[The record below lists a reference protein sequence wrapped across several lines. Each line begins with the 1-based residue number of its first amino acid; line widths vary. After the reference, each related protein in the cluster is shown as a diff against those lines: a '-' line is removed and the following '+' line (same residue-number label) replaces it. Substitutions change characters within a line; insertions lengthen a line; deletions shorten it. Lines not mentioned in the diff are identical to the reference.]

1 LINDQTN
8 EKQME
13 RRNQKTQRTAIERNT
28 PGESNDLGTRRVS
41 AVKSARQID
50 TTEHSLEDIKKW
62 ITGGKGKFAR
72 TIEQIRSIQ
81 DKDKQSE
88 LKLLLPAVMFSGTFR
103 KRSSK
108 DLIEHSGLICM
119 DFDKIAAPQDCVDK
133 LRFDPHVALAF
144 ISPRG
149 NGVKAIFSI
158 NQKADH
164 GEAFEVVKDYCQA
177 IYEIEADES
186 GKDVSRLCFLS
197 VDARAHYAPDAVPL
211 EVAPRIKVEAPRS
224 NPTTTD
230 RVGDKY
236 QQSPDIW
243 NRSAD
248 LLRAAGWTT
257 GRTVGDRTFCTRP
270 GKKGGVSGTLWND
283 GGFYCFTDQAAPL
296 DPSQGYSAFALFAT
310 LIHAGNYKEAAKD
323 LAAEFPSNEPG
334 ISGRD
339 FYGKDDP
346 FQGEGIE
353 PDAPIDTR
361 KKQVIDG
368 LPPMTVVSDMPVDLS
383 KRIMMRYPVLID
395 GLLHRGTKMILGGGS
410 KSYKT
415 WTLLN
420 LAISV
425 ATGSKWFGQ
434 QCEQSGRDVIFLNFE
449 VPHEF
454 FLSRVKAVCDAMH
467 VEYPSNMRVWSLR
480 GKCNDLRVI
489 LAALEDQIAD
499 DSLALI
505 CIDPI
510 YKALGDRDE
519 NSAGDMGMLMNEV
532 EALVER
538 TGAAAAFG
546 AHYSKGNQAEKDPL
560 DRVSGSGVFARDPD
574 TIMGL
579 TAHEEDDCFTVH
591 TALRNFPGLSPF
603 VVKWDFPLFTIEEGL
618 NPNNLRRSNQ
628 KISGGTIIKLLER
641 EPAGMKS
648 QAIVEALMAEDCD
661 ASEKTIRNKLSI
673 LKRSGRITAGAM
685 GHYFAK

>member
-1 LINDQTN
+1 
-8 EKQME
+8 
-13 RRNQKTQRTAIERNT
+13 
-28 PGESNDLGTRRVS
+28 
-41 AVKSARQID
+41 
-50 TTEHSLEDIKKW
+50 
-62 ITGGKGKFAR
+62 
-72 TIEQIRSIQ
+72 
-81 DKDKQSE
+81 
-88 LKLLLPAVMFSGTFR
+88 
-103 KRSSK
+103 
-108 DLIEHSGLICM
+108 M
-119 DFDKIAAPQDCVDK
+119 DFDKIEAPEDCVDK

-158 NQKADH
+158 NREADH
-164 GEAFEVVKDYCQA
+164 SEAFEVVKDYCQSM
-177 IYEIEADES
+177 YEIEADES

-211 EVAPRIKVEAPRS
+211 EVAPRIKIQTPREK
-224 NPTTTD
+224 PTQTD

-236 QQSPDIW
+236 QQAPDIW

-248 LLRAAGWTT
+248 LLRSAGWTT

-270 GKKGGVSGTLWND
+270 GKQRGVSGTLWND
-283 GGFYCFTDQAAPL
+283 GGFYCFSDQAAPL
-296 DPSQGYSAFALFAT
+296 NPSEGYSPFALYAT
-310 LIHAGNYKEAAKD
+310 LKHGGDFKEATRD
-323 LAAEFPSNEPG
+323 LSSEFSTSEPG
-334 ISGRD
+334 VSGRD
-339 FYGKDDP
+339 FYGKGDP

-353 PDAPIDTR
+353 PDAPIDAR
-361 KKQVIDG
+361 RKQVIDG
-368 LPPMTVVSDMPVDLS
+368 LPPMTVVSDMPPDLS

-420 LAISV
+420 LAVSV
-425 ATGSKWFGQ
+425 ATGSKWFGR
-434 QCEQSGRDVIFLNFE
+434 QCEKSGRDVIFLNFE

-454 FLSRVKAVCDAMH
+454 FLSRVKAVCDAMK
-467 VEYPSNMRVWSLR
+467 VGYPDNMKVWSLR

-489 LAALEDQIAD
+489 LAALEEQIAD
-499 DSLALI
+499 DSLGLI

-519 NSAGDMGMLMNEV
+519 NSAGDMGLLMNEV

-591 TALRNFPGLSPF
+591 TALRNFPGIAPF
-603 VVKWDFPLFTIEEGL
+603 VVKWEFPLFTIEEGL
-618 NPNNLRRSNQ
+618 NPNNLKRHNQ
-628 KISGGTIIKLLER
+628 KISGGMIIKMLEK
-641 EPAGMKS
+641 EPGGMKS
-648 QAIVEALMAEDCD
+648 QQIVDALTGEDCD
-661 ASEKTIRNKLSI
+661 ASEKTIRNKISM
-673 LKRSGRITAGAM
+673 LKKAGRIKAGAM